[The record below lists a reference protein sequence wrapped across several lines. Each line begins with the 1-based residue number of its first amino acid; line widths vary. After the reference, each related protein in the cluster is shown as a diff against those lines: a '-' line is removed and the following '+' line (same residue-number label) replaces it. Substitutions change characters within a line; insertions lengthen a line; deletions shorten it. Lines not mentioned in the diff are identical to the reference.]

1 MAQYLLTYLQRI
13 GDDYLRWAVCDE
25 KSKTAKNHG
34 HGGFADAAKAA
45 ERRKVIMV
53 VAGTEVLLEEAVV
66 PTTNLS
72 KALKAVPYALEEQLA
87 QDIEA
92 SHFAFGSRRKNN
104 HIPVAVIARD
114 SMDWILAQCRR
125 AKLNPQ
131 EVIPEALALPFHEG
145 HATIMTNS
153 GHAAVRLSQSKGF
166 SCDVDMLPMLLANI
180 KEELVAEENVS
191 ENIAEHAVDVQ
202 GQIAGTA
209 DNVRSEAGIED
220 NGIGESKILM
230 HALHF
235 VCGRDETVLNTLEPA
250 IEMRTEVELFSHG
263 LAQYNT
269 RKNSSIINL
278 LQSGYDK
285 KENIGKAWKPW
296 RVPAALAATLL
307 TLWGG
312 SAYMQYH
319 ELGLEEQRLRGE
331 IVGTLKS
338 TFPEVR
344 RPENDPVR
352 QMRSRIRAGSDGAID
367 HGGFVAMMSAIGAAL
382 SEVDKPTVKS
392 LNYRSGKLDIEFE
405 ASSLPDVD
413 KIKSRLE
420 LEKNLSAN
428 VLSANKE
435 RERIKARMR
444 VENRS

>member
-13 GDDYLRWAVCDE
+13 GDDYLRWAVCDD
-25 KSKTAKNHG
+25 KSKSVKDHG

-45 ERRKVIMV
+45 ERRKVVMV
-53 VAGTEVLLEEAVV
+53 IAGTEVLLEEAAV

-72 KALKAVPYALEEQLA
+72 KALKAVPYALEELLA

-92 SHFAFGSRRKNN
+92 SHFAFGNRLKNN

-114 SMDWILAQCRR
+114 SMDWILAQCRQ

-131 EVIPEALALPFHEG
+131 EIIPESLALPFHEG
-145 HATIMTNS
+145 HSTIMTNS

-166 SCDVDMLPMLLANI
+166 SCDVDMLPMLLAN
-180 KEELVAEENVS
+180 VAEEPVNADLVGGDASASDTIVNDSLADTSNQEARTVS
-191 ENIAEHAVDVQ
+191 
-202 GQIAGTA
+202 G
-209 DNVRSEAGIED
+209 S
-220 NGIGESKILM
+220 NGGKIIH

-235 VCGRDETVLNTLEPA
+235 VCGRDETVLDTLEPA
-250 IEMRTEVELFSHG
+250 IEMRTEVELFAHG
-263 LAQYNT
+263 LAQYRS
-269 RKNSSIINL
+269 RKNSAIINL

-285 KENIGKAWKPW
+285 KESVGKAWKPW
-296 RVPAALAATLL
+296 RVPAAMAATLL
-307 TLWGG
+307 ALWGG
-312 SAYMQYH
+312 SAYLQYH

-338 TFPEVR
+338 TFPEIK

-352 QMRSRIRAGSDGAID
+352 QMRSRVRQGKEGGID
-367 HGGFVAMMSAIGAAL
+367 HGSFVAMMSAIGAAL
-382 SEVDKPTVKS
+382 TEIKDQPPSVKS

-405 ASSLPDVD
+405 ASSRPDVD

-420 LEKNLSAN
+420 VEKKLSAN

-435 RERIKARMR
+435 RDRIKARMR
-444 VENRS
+444 VESSS

>member
-13 GDDYLRWAVCDE
+13 GDDYLRWAVCDD

-131 EVIPEALALPFHEG
+131 EVVPEALALPFHDG

-166 SCDVDMLPMLLANI
+166 SCDVDMLPMLLANV
-180 KEELVAEENVS
+180 KEEPDAEGVS
-191 ENIAEHAVDVQ
+191 ETAEPL
-202 GQIAGTA
+202 AGN
-209 DNVRSEAGIED
+209 DQDGIPAASPLPAA
-220 NGIGESKILM
+220 GESKILQ

-250 IEMRTEVELFSHG
+250 IEMRTEVELFARG
-263 LAQYNT
+263 LAQYGS
-269 RKNSSIINL
+269 RKNSAIINL

-285 KENIGKAWKPW
+285 KESVGKAWKPW
-296 RVPAALAATLL
+296 RVPAALAATLIA
-307 TLWGG
+307 LWGS

-331 IVGTLKS
+331 IVGTLKN
-338 TFPEVR
+338 TFPDIK
-344 RPENDPVR
+344 RPENDPIR
-352 QMRSRIRAGSDGAID
+352 QMRSRIRQGSDGAVD

-405 ASSLPDVD
+405 AASLPDVD

-420 LEKNLSAN
+420 LEKKLSAN
-428 VLSANKE
+428 VLSANKD
-435 RERIKARMR
+435 RDRIKARMR

>member
-1 MAQYLLTYLQRI
+1 MAKYFLTYLQRI
-13 GDDYLRWAVCDE
+13 GDDYLRWALCDD
-25 KSKTAKNHG
+25 KTGYVDEHG
-34 HGGFADAAKAA
+34 HGSFADAADAA
-45 ERRKVIMV
+45 GSSRTVMV
-53 VAGTEVLLEEAVV
+53 VAGTELLLEEASV
-66 PTTNLS
+66 PIANVS
-72 KALKAVPYALEEQLA
+72 KAQKAVPYVLEEQLA
-87 QDIEA
+87 QDVEA
-92 SHFAFGSRRKNN
+92 SHFAFGSRLKNN

-125 AKLNPQ
+125 VKLNPQ
-131 EVIPEALALPFHEG
+131 EIIPESLALPFHEG

-166 SCDVDMLPMLLANI
+166 ACDVDMLPLLLAN
-180 KEELVAEENVS
+180 VAEEPAAAD
-191 ENIAEHAVDVQ
+191 EPAEPVDESAETAADSPQ
-202 GQIAGTA
+202 PAGA
-209 DNVRSEAGIED
+209 DGRI
-220 NGIGESKILM
+220 IH

-235 VCGRDETVLNTLEPA
+235 VCGRDEAVLDTLEPA
-250 IEMRTEVELFSHG
+250 IEMRTEVDLFAHG
-263 LAQYNT
+263 LAQYRS
-269 RKNSSIINL
+269 RKNTSLINL

-285 KENIGKAWKPW
+285 KENVGKAWKPW

-307 TLWGG
+307 ALWGG
-312 SAYMQYH
+312 STYMHYH
-319 ELGLEEQRLRGE
+319 ELGLEQQRLRGE

-338 TFPEVR
+338 TFPDVK

-352 QMRSRIRAGSDGAID
+352 QMRSRIRQGSDSGID

-382 SEVDKPTVKS
+382 SAADKPTVKS

-420 LEKNLSAN
+420 KEEKLSAN

-435 RERIKARMR
+435 RDRIKARMR
-444 VENRS
+444 VESSS

>member
-92 SHFAFGSRRKNN
+92 SHFAFGSRLKNN
-104 HIPVAVIARD
+104 HIPVAVVSRD
-114 SMDWILAQCRR
+114 SMDWILAQCRQS
-125 AKLNPQ
+125 KLNPQ

-180 KEELVAEENVS
+180 QEEPVAENVS
-191 ENIAEHAVDVQ
+191 EPAGN
-202 GQIAGTA
+202 GQDQVTDPAANSMA
-209 DNVRSEAGIED
+209 DT
-220 NGIGESKILM
+220 GIGDYSGAGGINESKILK

-235 VCGRDETVLNTLEPA
+235 VCGRDETVLDTLEPA
-250 IEMRTEVELFSHG
+250 IEMRTEVELFSRG
-263 LAQYNT
+263 LAQYST
-269 RKNSSIINL
+269 RKNRSIINL

-307 TLWGG
+307 ALWGG

-338 TFPEVR
+338 TFPEVS

-352 QMRSRIRAGSDGAID
+352 QMRSRIRQVADGGID

>member
-13 GDDYLRWAVCDE
+13 GDDYLRWAVCDD

-131 EVIPEALALPFHEG
+131 EVVPEALALPFHDG

-166 SCDVDMLPMLLANI
+166 SCDVDMLPMLLDNI
-180 KEELVAEENVS
+180 KEDSVAENVS
-191 ENIAEHAVDVQ
+191 ENIAEHAVNSQD
-202 GQIAGTA
+202 QIAGTA
-209 DNVRSEAGIED
+209 DNAQSDSGIVG
-220 NGIGESKILM
+220 NGIGESKILK

-235 VCGRDETVLNTLEPA
+235 VCGRDETVLNTLEPP
-250 IEMRTEVELFSHG
+250 IEMRTEVELFSRG

-338 TFPEVR
+338 TFPEIR

-352 QMRSRIRAGSDGAID
+352 QMRSRLRQGSDGGID